1 MDRKEGYGKLKIFL
15 GYAPG
20 VGKTYTMLQETNR
33 LKERGRDV
41 VIGYFEPHGRQ
52 ETEEQIGEIPQ
63 VPYLDVWHNGHCFQE
78 MNTEEII
85 RRHPQLVLVD
95 ELAHTNT
102 EGMKHKKRYEDVLEL
117 LENGINVY
125 STVNLQHLESMTF
138 LVERITGI
146 HVTETLPDKVLE
158 EADEVVIVDIQPKSL
173 QNRLKRGAIY
183 ADGHSAEALEHFF
196 RLGNLNALREL
207 ALRKV
212 ADQVD
217 VDLEEYRQQHNINSF
232 WHTTERILVAIKASE
247 QSQHLIREGA
257 RLNQR
262 LKGDFYV
269 IYVDCTHWLSA
280 KETEATRT
288 VLEKNF
294 QLARHLGAECL
305 VLQGKSVSEEL
316 INFSARKQITKL
328 LIGHT
333 NRSWFVRAVRGSTIN
348 KVLKKLENVQVIVTP
363 NDYF

>member
-20 VGKTYTMLQETNR
+20 VGKTYTMLQEANR

-41 VIGYFEPHGRQ
+41 VIGYFEPHDRQ

-78 MNTEEII
+78 LNTEEII
-85 RRHPQLVLVD
+85 RKHPQLVLVD

-146 HVTETLPDKVLE
+146 HVTEILPDKVLE

-183 ADGHSAEALEHFF
+183 ADGHSTEALEHFF

-280 KETEATRT
+280 KETEVTRT

-305 VLQGKSVSEEL
+305 VLSL
-316 INFSARKQITKL
+316 IHI
-328 LIGHT
+328 
-333 NRSWFVRAVRGSTIN
+333 
-348 KVLKKLENVQVIVTP
+348 
-363 NDYF
+363 